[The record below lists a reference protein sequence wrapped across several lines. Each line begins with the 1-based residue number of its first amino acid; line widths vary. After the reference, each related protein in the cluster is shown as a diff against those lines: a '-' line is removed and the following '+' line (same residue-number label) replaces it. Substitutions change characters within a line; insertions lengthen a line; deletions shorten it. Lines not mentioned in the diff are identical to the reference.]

1 MNPFLK
7 GERVYLRQLNDA
19 DAGRSV
25 QWFNDAEVCAGNSHH
40 VRPYTLDDARA
51 YIYDVTESDT
61 DLVLAIVTKKTDIH
75 IGNVALQNIHPVY
88 RSADF
93 SIIIGERDYWGK
105 GYGKEAA
112 TLMFD
117 HGFKA
122 MNLHRI
128 ACGTFS
134 TNTAMRKLT
143 RSLGM
148 SVEGLRID
156 AAYKNGEYLDV
167 SEYGILRK
175 DWLNR

>member
-1 MNPFLK
+1 MYPFLK

-19 DAGRSV
+19 DANRAV
-25 QWFNDAEVCAGNSHH
+25 EWFNDAEVCVGNSHH
-40 VRPYTLDDARA
+40 VLPHTRQDAIE
-51 YIYDVTESDT
+51 YIHCTEDFA
-61 DLVLAIVTKKTDIH
+61 LAIIATDYEGIH

-167 SEYGILRK
+167 SEYGILRE